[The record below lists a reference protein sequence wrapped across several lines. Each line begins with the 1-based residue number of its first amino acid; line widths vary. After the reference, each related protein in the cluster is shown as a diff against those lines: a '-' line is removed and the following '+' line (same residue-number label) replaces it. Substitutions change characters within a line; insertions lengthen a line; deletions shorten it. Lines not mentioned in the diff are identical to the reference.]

1 LVGFKIFFLTLKKV
15 IIREGINTG
24 NLATTEPLK
33 AINMYL
39 YGASGHCKVIIDII
53 NESKECSIDGI
64 VDDSPKLATIFN
76 IPVLNADEIDSCEGK
91 HLIVSIGDNSIRKR
105 IVEKTNAIYKIA
117 IHPTATISSYAKL
130 MLVP

>member
-1 LVGFKIFFLTLKKV
+1 
-15 IIREGINTG
+15 
-24 NLATTEPLK
+24 
-33 AINMYL
+33 MYL

-64 VDDSPKLATIFN
+64 VDDSPSYHFN

>member
-1 LVGFKIFFLTLKKV
+1 
-15 IIREGINTG
+15 
-24 NLATTEPLK
+24 
-33 AINMYL
+33 MYL

-64 VDDSPKLATIFN
+64 VDSPKLATN

>member
-1 LVGFKIFFLTLKKV
+1 LVGFKNIFLTLKKV

-24 NLATTEPLK
+24 NLATEPLK

-64 VDDSPKLATIFN
+64 VDDSPKLATI
-76 IPVLNADEIDSCEGK
+76 
-91 HLIVSIGDNSIRKR
+91 LIFRF
-105 IVEKTNAIYKIA
+105 
-117 IHPTATISSYAKL
+117 
-130 MLVP
+130 

>member
-1 LVGFKIFFLTLKKV
+1 
-15 IIREGINTG
+15 
-24 NLATTEPLK
+24 
-33 AINMYL
+33 
-39 YGASGHCKVIIDII
+39 
-53 NESKECSIDGI
+53 
-64 VDDSPKLATIFN
+64 LATIFN